1 MKCVLLVHF
10 SSLEEENFHCC
21 CDITSWG
28 GGGRR
33 VLVLF
38 IDAAHVADIT
48 KLCLF

>member
-21 CDITSWG
+21 CDITSLV
-28 GGGRR
+28 GGRR

-38 IDAAHVADIT
+38 IDAAHVAGIT
-48 KLCLF
+48 KLWLF